1 MSVNMMISESTV
13 MPKLTDLGLV
23 KTSLPLVFGSIGVK
37 GLEKMPKADLY
48 LDCRGIANPSHG
60 GPSGTGDEVD
70 VQYWVATHSNIKPY
84 CEMVEMALSRMTAR
98 RGAGKEF
105 EKPFKILC
113 MCAHGVHRSKS
124 MKHLLARWAKL
135 SGYMS
140 VEVE

>member
-1 MSVNMMISESTV
+1 MTTSKEFDMAPT
-13 MPKLTDLGLV
+13 LTNLDLV
-23 KTSLPLVFGSIGVK
+23 KKNLPLIFTSIGVK
-37 GLEKMPKADLY
+37 GLDKMPKADLY

-60 GPSGTGDEVD
+60 GPNGTGDDID
-70 VQYWVATHSNIKPY
+70 VQLWVATHSNIKPY

-105 EKPFKILC
+105 EKPFKILA

-135 SGYMS
+135 DGYQS